1 MSTDYYS
8 KNVLAMIQCPASV
21 ISRHKQFDDVIIFKG
36 DPQGSTQNY
45 TITWQFV

>member
-1 MSTDYYS
+1 
-8 KNVLAMIQCPASV
+8 MIQCPASV

-36 DPQGSTQNY
+36 DLQGSTQIRQNY